1 MHTKQLTTEEQF
13 ITYKGIFALRKSP
26 APVKG
31 QMSKVNRST
40 SKGFTLVE
48 ALIAI
53 AILITAVVGPISLIG
68 DATHRLYYSRDRLIA
83 LNLAQEGIEVVRQKR
98 DSNMLGGVAWDL
110 GISADYYT
118 ISATSSTPIVP
129 TGGLTTPQTVFM
141 DSYGFY
147 TQNGG
152 TVTQFKRI
160 VNTTGGGAT
169 PELKASSTVTWT
181 TGGQA
186 GTVTVSEYLF
196 KWAVP

>member
-1 MHTKQLTTEEQF
+1 MT
-13 ITYKGIFALRKSP
+13 
-26 APVKG
+26 
-31 QMSKVNRST
+31 T
-40 SKGFTLVE
+40 SKLKLGGFTLVE
-48 ALIAI
+48 ALVAI

-68 DATHRLYYSRDRLIA
+68 DATHKLYYSRDRLIA

-98 DSNMLGGVAWDL
+98 DSNMLSAGIWDV
-110 GISADYYT
+110 GIGAGNYT
-118 ISATSSTPIVP
+118 ISATSSAPIGS
-129 TGGLTTPQTVFM
+129 TTETTPQPVYM

-152 TVTQFKRI
+152 TATQFKRI

-169 PELKASSTVTWT
+169 PELKASSTVTWA
-181 TGGQA
+181 TGGQS